1 MAITYPL
8 ALPTITGVRSITFR
22 AINAV
27 SVSRSPFTYKEQVVS
42 HAGKRWEADI
52 TLPAM
57 QEATAETWVAFLLS
71 LKGQR
76 GTFLLGDPL
85 AATPRGTARN
95 ASSPVVDGS
104 TANTLD
110 ISCSSLSQT
119 GYLKAGD
126 YIQLGTGSAARLYKV
141 LQDVNTDASG
151 NATLDLWPDII
162 SAPSIGATVNVEST
176 QGVFRLASNASEWSI
191 SELAL
196 YGITFGAVQAIA

>member
-8 ALPTITGVRSITFR
+8 ALPTTTGVKSITFR

-27 SVSRSPFTYKEQVVS
+27 AVSRSPFTYKEQVVS

-52 TLPAM
+52 ALPAM
-57 QEATAETWVAFLLS
+57 KEETAEIWLSFLLS

-76 GTFLLGDPL
+76 GTFLLGDPI
-85 AATPRGTARN
+85 ASIPRGTARN

-126 YIQLGTGSAARLYKV
+126 YIQLGTGSASRLYKV
-141 LQDVNTDASG
+141 LQDVNTDAAG

-162 SAPSIGATVNVEST
+162 AAPSIGAAINFEST
-176 QGVFRLASNASEWSI
+176 QGVFRLTSNSSEWSVN
-191 SELAL
+191 ELSI
-196 YGITFGAVQAIA
+196 YGIAFGAVQAIA